1 MCILMQGGEVKDPIR
16 RGLGNAIQW
25 YDCLRTT
32 VNDFEDDLISKG
44 AKLARSMISLAGP
57 SRGMPIT
64 ATANREQ
71 DSWDAVP
78 VHPEDAQSVQLVCN
92 AIIESQ
98 TYPDDTENMPI
109 TATANR
115 EQDTWNAAPH
125 CMHACSFG
133 RDFSNLKF

>member
-1 MCILMQGGEVKDPIR
+1 MQGGEVKDPIR

-78 VHPEDAQSVQLVCN
+78 VHPEDAQSVQPVRN

-98 TYPDDTENMPI
+98 TYPDNTEN
-109 TATANR
+109 NR
-115 EQDTWNAAPH
+115 CSRLLRGRCPACFGGEVDFKQDIPTTP
-125 CMHACSFG
+125 
-133 RDFSNLKF
+133 

>member
-71 DSWDAVP
+71 DTWDAAP
-78 VHPEDAQSVQLVCN
+78 VHPEDAQSVQLVRN

-98 TYPDDTENMPI
+98 TYPDDTEN
-109 TATANR
+109 NR
-115 EQDTWNAAPH
+115 CSRLLRGRCPACFGGEVDFKQDIPTTP
-125 CMHACSFG
+125 
-133 RDFSNLKF
+133 

>member
-1 MCILMQGGEVKDPIR
+1 MQGGEVKDPIH

-25 YDCLRTT
+25 YDCLQTT

-44 AKLARSMISLAGP
+44 AKLARSMTSLAGP

-78 VHPEDAQSVQLVCN
+78 VHPEDALSVQLVRN

-98 TYPDDTENMPI
+98 TYPDDTEN
-109 TATANR
+109 NR
-115 EQDTWNAAPH
+115 CSRLLRGRCPACFGGEVDFKQDIPTTP
-125 CMHACSFG
+125 
-133 RDFSNLKF
+133 